1 MLELIIMTPIT
12 RTPYNQ
18 LPIALTYR
26 SIDRKMY
33 RKQYCLE
40 CGFPFIAISDKY
52 VAIQD
57 GGIAV
62 DMLREDN
69 RLIEVRCHNHNCKQF
84 YRIDV

>member
-1 MLELIIMTPIT
+1 MTPIT